1 MVLGKLDSFMQ
12 KSQTGLLSCI
22 IYENKLKKIFIKTE
36 AIKPV
41 EETISSTL
49 NWSS

>member
-12 KSQTGLLSCI
+12 KSQTGLLSRI
-22 IYENKLKKIFIKTE
+22 VYENKLKKIFIKTE

>member
-22 IYENKLKKIFIKTE
+22 VYENKLKIFIKTE

-49 NWSS
+49 NWS